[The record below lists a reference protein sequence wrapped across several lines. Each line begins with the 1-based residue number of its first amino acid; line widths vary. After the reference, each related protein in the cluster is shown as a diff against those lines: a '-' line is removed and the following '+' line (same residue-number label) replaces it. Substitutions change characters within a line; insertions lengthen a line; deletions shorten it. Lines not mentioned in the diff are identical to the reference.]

1 VEYTII
7 ALVAVINFAYVLE
20 VWLAR
25 PDWTAVAYHSVVPR
39 LSSESIL
46 IVVGIVGA
54 TVMPHNVYLHS
65 ALVQSRLPRS
75 PQGGRDRR
83 RVFLFGIVDT
93 VVALNMAWL
102 VNAAILIM
110 SAAVFYRHG
119 LPVASIEE
127 AHQTLRPLLGGVS
140 SLVFAVGLLASGLAS
155 STTATLAGQVILGGF
170 LDVRLSIWSRR
181 LLTMLPALVV
191 IGLGMD
197 PLRILILSQVSLS
210 LQLPFAVVPLI
221 LFTRRRDIMGEYVNR
236 ALTTALAAAAGVIII
251 GLNGL
256 LLFQLLGG
264 RF

>member
-1 VEYTII
+1 
-7 ALVAVINFAYVLE
+7 
-20 VWLAR
+20 
-25 PDWTAVAYHSVVPR
+25 
-39 LSSESIL
+39 
-46 IVVGIVGA
+46 
-54 TVMPHNVYLHS
+54 
-65 ALVQSRLPRS
+65 
-75 PQGGRDRR
+75 
-83 RVFLFGIVDT
+83 
-93 VVALNMAWL
+93 
-102 VNAAILIM
+102 
-110 SAAVFYRHG
+110 
-119 LPVASIEE
+119 VASIEE

-170 LDVRLSIWSRR
+170 LDVRLSIWFRR